1 MLLAIDVGNTNIKLG
16 VYDKNELKHSW
27 RLSVKVV
34 RTADEIGILFAGL
47 FGSKSVDLK
56 NFDGVIMSSV
66 QPSLNYTIEHACEYY
81 LGKRPIMVGVGIKTG
96 LNIKYSNPQEVGA
109 DRIVNSVAAYK
120 LYGGP
125 CIVVDFGTATTFN
138 VISPR
143 GEFMGGCIAPGIITG
158 LEALTNN
165 TAKLPRVEIAK
176 PDSIIAKSTV
186 TGLQAGMVYGSTGM
200 VKYILQKLKEERI
213 CRRQSHCHRRT
224 QRGHT
229 RRRRREDY
237 RRGGQ
242 VFDAQRLETH
252 LRYEYLANINCK
264 YSALY

>member
-1 MLLAIDVGNTNIKLG
+1 MLLAIDVRNTNIKLG

-200 VKYILQKLKEERI
+200 VKYILQKLKEESGYTDVKVI
-213 CRRQSHCHRRT
+213 AT
-224 QRGHT
+224 
-229 RRRRREDY
+229 
-237 RRGGQ
+237 GGLSE
-242 VFDAQRLETH
+242 VILGVDDEKIIDVVDRSLT
-252 LRYEYLANINCK
+252 LKGLKLIYDMNI
-264 YSALY
+264 

>member
-165 TAKLPRVEIAK
+165 TAKLHRVEIAK

-200 VKYILQKLKEERI
+200 VKYILQKLKEESGYTDVKVI
-213 CRRQSHCHRRT
+213 AT
-224 QRGHT
+224 
-229 RRRRREDY
+229 
-237 RRGGQ
+237 GGLSE
-242 VFDAQRLETH
+242 VILGVDDEKIIDVVDRSLT
-252 LRYEYLANINCK
+252 LKGLKLIYDMNI
-264 YSALY
+264 

>member
-16 VYDKNELKHSW
+16 VYDKDELKHSW

-81 LGKRPIMVGVGIKTG
+81 LGKKPIMVGVGIKTG

-200 VKYILQKLKEERI
+200 VKYILQKLKEESGYADVKVI
-213 CRRQSHCHRRT
+213 AT
-224 QRGHT
+224 
-229 RRRRREDY
+229 
-237 RRGGQ
+237 GGLSE
-242 VFDAQRLETH
+242 VILGVDDEKIIDVVDRSLT
-252 LRYEYLANINCK
+252 LKGLKLIYDMNI
-264 YSALY
+264 

>member
-1 MLLAIDVGNTNIKLG
+1 MLLAIDVGNTNIKLR
-16 VYDKNELKHSW
+16 VYDKNERKHSW

-200 VKYILQKLKEERI
+200 VKYILLKLKEESGYTDVKVI
-213 CRRQSHCHRRT
+213 AT
-224 QRGHT
+224 
-229 RRRRREDY
+229 
-237 RRGGQ
+237 GGLSE
-242 VFDAQRLETH
+242 VILGVDDEKIIDVVDRSLT
-252 LRYEYLANINCK
+252 LKGLKLIYDMNI
-264 YSALY
+264 